1 MLKLDCPFGL
11 NKRPQLRNKHRT
23 LGNISWDAI
32 VKILI
37 LSLQQKALS
46 LLKQGN
52 TNNISEQLCKRR
64 SLEVTIFVMKQV
76 NWPIEIFPFKT

>member
-52 TNNISEQLCKRR
+52 TNNKISCRKCVKKILKSLKR
-64 SLEVTIFVMKQV
+64 S
-76 NWPIEIFPFKT
+76 